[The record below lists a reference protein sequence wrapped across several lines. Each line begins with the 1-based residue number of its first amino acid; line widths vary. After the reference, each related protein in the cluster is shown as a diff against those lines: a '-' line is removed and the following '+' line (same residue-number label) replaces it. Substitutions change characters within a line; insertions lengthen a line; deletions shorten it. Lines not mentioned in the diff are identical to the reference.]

1 MTRIPENINP
11 VHWFTNIFIN
21 DVDHLSKFLKEK
33 GIGTR
38 RFFYPLHLQ
47 PCYSDFSQDLNSE
60 NFKNSLKSYNT
71 ALSLPSL
78 YSLTNED
85 QKYIIK
91 TIKSYYE

>member
-1 MTRIPENINP
+1 MSKCKWGFIYTDI
-11 VHWFTNIFIN
+11 IFCIFGVFN
-21 DVDHLSKFLKEK
+21 FLKEK